1 MVKVTKINRKVPL
14 YKGKLVDGT
23 VVFKTKEFALVDIG
37 FTQNA
42 ILLDN
47 GSWGFK
53 HLAEKEV
60 IKVYVELINEE
71 EAIVSRRTLDE
82 DEMWNKLERLYEAK
96 AEVEAEIVGFNRKG
110 IRLDAYGAFG
120 EIFWTKELIEF
131 EIELRNKSTLLTRIK
146 SVCKIHNIVVLTP
159 AHELKI
165 TIGRS
170 TSLIVWTGLIDLCDR
185 GIWTHV
191 DACNGIMILSGRP
204 WCWALNLINRLPF
217 GEIVL
222 SNFVKMEIAP
232 KPLRTSDYSD
242 LIINFIAEIDD
253 ALNWDRNICL
263 ISEQCVW
270 KWITSLTLQNRNR
283 WCDWKSHNERIVN
296 DRFIEKRFVNFDES
310 TIFSETLFELCGI
323 NIRQNL
329 IWNVE
334 RPEVIRLLC
343 GFDYKKFRTTV
354 NILKSMKGNR
364 FNSNDKAWCERINEA
379 WLVETNC
386 TVKHKTILRLQELS
400 LNKRG
405 QILKY
410 LRNRTKDSV
419 WKREL
424 DWENEQK
431 LIGKTEIALVE
442 SEVKKEENSFSISQG
457 RKRFEGERRKEEAKS
472 INSYLERLNLRGD
485 DKHHNEGES
494 DGKVFKN
501 ETNGKTVL
509 NKRVGKSLVDM
520 ERELDNKWNENW
532 HLEREQNYWNCHYT
546 ETDCS
551 LIETN
556 YENWN
561 GIRLLKS
568 VYAVIIGVDIQALLL
583 VAAVTNKLLT
593 YICDYSFT
601 NDDVNLLQKG
611 WKTNLVF
618 RVTPIALNYSL
629 NDILVAADIESYKH
643 LNFVVENI
651 GLSLIGNLSKIET
664 NCAIVTLPNE
674 TYGRLRFNKTSDNFK
689 IVIGMEVDVMVTDFN
704 PITNDINL
712 ELTEDESTRTILVE
726 TLGCFAS

>member
-1 MVKVTKINRKVPL
+1 MAKVTKINRKVPF

-23 VVFKTKEFALVDIG
+23 VILKTKEFALIDIG

-53 HLAEKEV
+53 HLAKKELV
-60 IKVYVELINEE
+60 KVYIELINEE
-71 EAIVSRRTLDE
+71 EVIVSRRTLDE

-96 AEVEAEIVGFNRKG
+96 AEVEAEIISFNRKG
-110 IRLDAYGAFG
+110 VRLDVYGAFG

-131 EIELRNKSTLLTRIK
+131 EIELRSKSTLLTRIK
-146 SVCKIHNIVVLTP
+146 SVCKIHNIVILTP

-165 TIGRS
+165 TIGRN

-191 DACNGIMILSGRP
+191 DACNGIIVLSGRP

-232 KPLRTSDYSD
+232 KPLRTSDYSS
-242 LIINFIAEIDD
+242 LLINFITEIDD
-253 ALNWDRNICL
+253 ALNWDRNICS
-263 ISEQCVW
+263 ISEHCVW

-283 WCDWKSHNERIVN
+283 WCDWKNHNERIIN

-310 TIFSETLFELCGI
+310 TDFCETHFELCEI

-343 GFDYKKFRTTV
+343 GFDYKNFRTTV
-354 NILKSMKGNR
+354 SILKSMNGNR

-379 WLVETNC
+379 WLGETNF
-386 TVKHKTILRLQELS
+386 TVKRKTTWRWQELL

-410 LRNRTKDSV
+410 LRNGNKDSA

-424 DWENEQK
+424 DWENEQNI
-431 LIGKTEIALVE
+431 IGKTRIALTE
-442 SEVKKEENSFSISQG
+442 GEMKGEENSFSISQR
-457 RKRFEGERRKEEAKS
+457 RKRFEGERRKEEAEN
-472 INSYLERLNLRGD
+472 INSYLERLNRRGD
-485 DKHHNEGES
+485 GKHHGGSEDNE
-494 DGKVFKN
+494 KVFEDKA
-501 ETNGKTVL
+501 NGKTAL
-509 NKRVGKSLVDM
+509 NEGKGKSLVDM
-520 ERELDNKWNENW
+520 ERELDDKWNENW
-532 HLEREQNYWNCHYT
+532 HLDRERNYWNRHYT

-561 GIRLLKS
+561 DIRLSKS
-568 VYAVIIGVDIQALLL
+568 VYAVIIGLDIQALLL

-601 NDDVNLLQKG
+601 NDDVKLLQNG

-618 RVTPIALNYSL
+618 RIAPIALNYSL
-629 NDILVAADIESYKH
+629 NDVLVAADIESYKY
-643 LNFVVENI
+643 LNFVTENV

-664 NCAIVTLPNE
+664 NCAVVTLANE
-674 TYGRLRFNKTSDNFK
+674 TCGRLRFNKTSNNFK
-689 IVIGMEVDVMVTDFN
+689 IVIGMEIDVMVTDFN

-726 TLGCFAS
+726 TTGCFAS

>member
-1 MVKVTKINRKVPL
+1 M
-14 YKGKLVDGT
+14 VDGT
-23 VVFKTKEFALVDIG
+23 VILKTNEFALIDIG

-53 HLAEKEV
+53 HLANKEFV
-60 IKVYVELINEE
+60 KVYIELINEGE
-71 EAIVSRRTLDE
+71 VIVSRRTLDE
-82 DEMWNKLERLYEAK
+82 EEMWNKLERLYEAK
-96 AEVEAEIVGFNRKG
+96 AEVEAEIISFNRKG
-110 IRLDAYGAFG
+110 IRLDVYGAFG
-120 EIFWTKELIEF
+120 EIFWTKELIKF

-159 AHELKI
+159 AHELKS

-191 DACNGIMILSGRP
+191 DACNGVIILSGRP
-204 WCWALNLINRLPF
+204 WCWAVNLTNRLPF

-242 LIINFIAEIDD
+242 LLINFIAEVDD
-253 ALNWDRNICL
+253 ALNWDRNICS

-270 KWITSLTLQNRNR
+270 KWITSLTIQNRNR
-283 WCDWKSHNERIVN
+283 WCDWKNHNERIVN
-296 DRFIEKRFVNFDES
+296 DRFIEGRFVNFNES
-310 TIFSETLFELCGI
+310 SIFSEIHFELCGM

-354 NILKSMKGNR
+354 SILKQMNGDR

-379 WLVETNC
+379 WLVETNF
-386 TVKHKTILRLQELS
+386 TVKRKTTWRRQEL
-400 LNKRG
+400 LLYKRG

-410 LRNRTKDSV
+410 LQNGTKDSA

-424 DWENEQK
+424 DWENEQN
-431 LIGKTEIALVE
+431 LIVKTEIALTKG
-442 SEVKKEENSFSISQG
+442 EVKKEENSFSISQE
-457 RKRFEGERRKEEAKS
+457 RKRFEGERRKEEAES
-472 INSYLERLNLRGD
+472 INSYLERLNRRSD
-485 DKHHNEGES
+485 DKHHDNGEGDEKVLEDGVNNKTALNEME
-494 DGKVFKN
+494 
-501 ETNGKTVL
+501 
-509 NKRVGKSLVDM
+509 GKSLVNM

-532 HLEREQNYWNCHYT
+532 YLERERNYWNRYYT

-551 LIETN
+551 LVETN

-568 VYAVIIGVDIQALLL
+568 VYAVIIGLDIQALLL

-601 NDDVNLLQKG
+601 NDEVKLLQNG

-618 RVTPIALNYSL
+618 RVVPIALNYSL
-629 NDILVAADIESYKH
+629 NDVLVAADMESYKC
-643 LNFVVENI
+643 LNFVTENI

-664 NCAIVTLPNE
+664 NCAIITLTNE

-689 IVIGMEVDVMVTDFN
+689 IVIGLEVDVMVTDFN

-726 TLGCFAS
+726 TTGRFVS